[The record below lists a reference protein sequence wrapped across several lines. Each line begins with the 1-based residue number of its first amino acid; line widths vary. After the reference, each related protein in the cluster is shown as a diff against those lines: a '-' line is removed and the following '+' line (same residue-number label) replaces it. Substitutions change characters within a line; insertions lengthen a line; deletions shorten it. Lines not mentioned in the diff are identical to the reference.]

1 MNLASINLAWIVVND
16 LKKAIEF
23 YTGTVGLKL
32 MEHHEEYG
40 WAELEGHNG
49 GARLG
54 VAQKCLKG
62 EKGEDDV
69 QPGQN
74 AVVTFTVKSLEKAIA
89 EMKEK
94 GATLIGEVQ
103 VVPGH
108 VKLQM
113 AQDSDGNRFQ
123 LVELIQHSCAHC

>member
-1 MNLASINLAWIVVND
+1 MNLTSMGLAWIVVND
-16 LKKAIEF
+16 LKQAIEF
-23 YTGTVGLKL
+23 YTKTVGLKL
-32 MEHHEEYG
+32 MEHNEQYG

-54 VAQKCLKG
+54 IAQNGPK
-62 EKGEDDV
+62 DNNDV
-69 QPGQN
+69 KPGQN
-74 AVVTFTVKSLEKAIA
+74 AVVTFTVKNLEKAID
-89 EMKEK
+89 EMKAK
-94 GATLIGEVQ
+94 GASLIGEVQ

-113 AQDSDGNRFQ
+113 SQDSDGNRFQ